1 MGQCGTTTLI
11 FLVQVTV
18 ALQRTSYE
26 IPHHRVITIIVPQ
39 RLVVLGS
46 TALFTMVGQLR
57 IHDDREEGWDNLLF
71 E

>member
-57 IHDDREEGWDNLLF
+57 NRLGQFVSKILN
-71 E
+71 